1 MSPIAQ
7 TSSCACVAGD
17 CAGAYLTGTQA
28 PNQVLALWPPIW
40 RQHLLRGARASP
52 GRLGTRDPAYP
63 VHAAP
68 KKLTRRRRAAGAF
81 VTGAT
86 AADQVRSPGAAP
98 WDAAR
103 GARAPP
109 GSPAALARATR
120 RTPCTR
126 RRRSSPA
133 GGARQA
139 PSSRVPR
146 LQTRC
151 APPPP
156 PCPAPGEAARG
167 ARAPGLQP
175 WHARPGLLRAR
186 GAGEARPPAAL
197 HARHGCRPGGGA
209 HPQADA

>member
-1 MSPIAQ
+1 MPSQGGQNLSARASRCESEVHPLPGGKGGVSPIAR

-68 KKLTRRRRAAGAF
+68 KELTSRRRAAGAF

-109 GSPAALARATR
+109 GRLGTRDPAYSVHAAPEKLARR
-120 RTPCTR
+120 RPCTR
-126 RRRSSPA
+126 ATAADQEEVRTHRP
-133 GGARQA
+133 
-139 PSSRVPR
+139 
-146 LQTRC
+146 TREGSGC
-151 APPPP
+151 
-156 PCPAPGEAARG
+156 G
-167 ARAPGLQP
+167 
-175 WHARPGLLRAR
+175 HARS
-186 GAGEARPPAAL
+186 
-197 HARHGCRPGGGA
+197 
-209 HPQADA
+209 

>member
-86 AADQVRSPGAAP
+86 AADQEEVRTHRPT
-98 WDAAR
+98 R
-103 GARAPP
+103 E
-109 GSPAALARATR
+109 GSG
-120 RTPCTR
+120 C
-126 RRRSSPA
+126 
-133 GGARQA
+133 GHA
-139 PSSRVPR
+139 PS
-146 LQTRC
+146 
-151 APPPP
+151 
-156 PCPAPGEAARG
+156 
-167 ARAPGLQP
+167 
-175 WHARPGLLRAR
+175 
-186 GAGEARPPAAL
+186 
-197 HARHGCRPGGGA
+197 
-209 HPQADA
+209 